1 MTQTTNYITTGGH
14 VYIAAHNDDNLTK
27 HIKGPNGTVI
37 PLLIPKKWNE
47 WDEDYVQQD
56 GIVVAVPAHWT
67 EENGEGEKRPA
78 EVQIQPGDRIF
89 THHHL
94 CHEDNG
100 TLCNLD
106 GISVWKLTYEQC
118 YCVVAPDGTI
128 SKVLGR
134 WVLLEPIEE
143 KFETEAG
150 VLIPRVQGI
159 EKQTRYATV
168 AHMSDRSKEELDM
181 KPGDKVFIHNRAT
194 YKLKIDGKLYYRA
207 RIEDIYAVVDEEE
220 MQLT

>member
-1 MTQTTNYITTGGH
+1 MQTNSYITTHGA

-56 GIVVAVPAHWT
+56 GIAVAVPTRWT
-67 EENGEGEKRPA
+67 EENGEGEKRIA
-78 EVQIQPGDRIF
+78 DAQIQPGDRIF

-100 TLCNLD
+100 TLCDID
-106 GISVWKLTYEQC
+106 GMAVWKLEYEQC
-118 YCVVAPDGTI
+118 YCIVSQDGEVQ
-128 SKVLGR
+128 KVLGR
-134 WVLLEPIEE
+134 WVLLEPIPE

-150 VLIPRVQGI
+150 VMIPKINRPN
-159 EKQTRYATV
+159 KQAHYATV

-181 KPGDKVFIHNRAT
+181 APGDKVFIHNRAT

-207 RIEDIYAVVDEEE
+207 RIEDIYAVVKEEE
-220 MQLT
+220 YAA